1 MKFRTSTK
9 HNLRCVLGTHQGVF
23 GEHMKRCV
31 LIHSSMCVVLRTKKV
46 CCSNTPHRLFES
58 AFRTGASDVNKV
70 TANYKHAINIKNK
83 L

>member
-31 LIHSSMCVVLRTKKV
+31 LIHSSMCVVLKTKKV
-46 CCSNTPHRLFES
+46 CYSNTPYLRVYIDKFLRNLEGDGIKS
-58 AFRTGASDVNKV
+58 AETG
-70 TANYKHAINIKNK
+70 TIK